1 MNTFSHILI
10 GKLLYTYLNREYG
23 IRLDRKYFVRG
34 NYSPD
39 FSVGLLLRPH
49 YMKYKLGF
57 VEREI
62 EALSDLRLDSAEIG
76 REPSKRLGILCHY
89 LADFFCL
96 AHSEGFDRNMIV
108 HVAYERRL
116 HRFLASR
123 RTALSSI
130 RYLPEAGDRIPPG
143 KLSARL
149 GEYHADYLRASRSMG
164 NDIVFSIQVC
174 AEILVSLI
182 RFSPEH
188 LIHSESHTDSK

>member
-1 MNTFSHILI
+1 MNTFSHIMI
-10 GKLLYTYLNREYG
+10 GKLLYSYLSSEYG
-23 IRLDRKYFVRG
+23 IRLNKKYFVRG

-39 FSVGLLLRPH
+39 FTVGLLVKPH

-108 HVAYERRL
+108 HVDYERRL
-116 HRFLASR
+116 HRFLASKR
-123 RTALSSI
+123 AALSSI
-130 RYLPEAGDRIPPG
+130 RYLPETDGRIPPG
-143 KLSARL
+143 KIRARL

-174 AEILVSLI
+174 AETLLSLI
-182 RFSPEH
+182 RCSPAGEGARP
-188 LIHSESHTDSK
+188 LSA